1 MISVGETLFIIKK
14 KYIYITRLKYYSDK
28 LLKKITRFYFKIF
41 IYDLICFMFQKK
53 NNKGKIKKLH
63 SWKDN
68 Y

>member
-63 SWKDN
+63 S
-68 Y
+68 

>member
-14 KYIYITRLKYYSDK
+14 NIYITRLKYYSDK

-53 NNKGKIKKLH
+53 ITKIKLR
-63 SWKDN
+63 N
-68 Y
+68 YIHEKIIID

>member
-14 KYIYITRLKYYSDK
+14 NIYITRLKYYSDK

-63 SWKDN
+63 S
-68 Y
+68 